1 MTETRPLPWYYLVND
16 RPVKMVATT
25 DGGMDVLAYDFKSHE
40 FVRNF
45 DYLTICLA
53 HTTDVDSVDE
63 ATFNARLDQ
72 LRSQR

>member
-1 MTETRPLPWYYLVND
+1 M
-16 RPVKMVATT
+16 KMVATT